1 MFRTRYGDLYP
12 QTVNALASHAIDLR
26 HSGDLARALELGQQG
41 YEGYEALLGARHP
54 HSVAARVNHAIC
66 LRLAGRTEEA
76 RASDVDS
83 RAQLIEL
90 IGEDHPNTLSCTSN
104 LAADLFELGEMQAS
118 ADLCRTHL
126 GEDHPITLATALNL
140 SLGLRQL
147 RRDGEADELYADTA
161 ERYART
167 LGEDHPATAA
177 AAEGRPANCDIDPLL
192 M

>member
-1 MFRTRYGDLYP
+1 
-12 QTVNALASHAIDLR
+12 
-26 HSGDLARALELGQQG
+26 
-41 YEGYEALLGARHP
+41 
-54 HSVAARVNHAIC
+54 VAARVNHAIC

-118 ADLCRTHL
+118 ADLATRGLDLCRTHL